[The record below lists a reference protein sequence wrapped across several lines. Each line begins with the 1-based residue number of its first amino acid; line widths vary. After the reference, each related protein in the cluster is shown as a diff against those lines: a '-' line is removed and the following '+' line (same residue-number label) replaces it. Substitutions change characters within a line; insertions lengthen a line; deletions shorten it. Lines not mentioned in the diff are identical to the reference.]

1 MSQLTAEQLGLVMS
15 LPREDWGWGFEI
27 MLECVKN
34 YKPERG
40 ALKNYYGRAV
50 KLRRHDIERRENRTR
65 ITKCGTRVE
74 KRIKVFTCGEF
85 HNSAARAPV
94 EVDLP
99 ELSPNMEPVNLYA
112 RGLNLRQIA
121 DVLSKPIGT
130 IKSTINRQRRQ
141 LSASFP
147 EAARCSSGYY
157 PSRGGIYR
165 GSDSE
170 RTAMSGGKL

>member
-1 MSQLTAEQLGLVMS
+1 MNELTAEQLGLMTS

-27 MLECVKN
+27 MLECIKN

-40 ALKNYYGRAV
+40 NLKNYYGRAI
-50 KLRRHDIERRENRTR
+50 KLRRCDVDRRENRTR

-85 HNSAARAPV
+85 YDTPARVPA

-99 ELSPNMEPVNLYA
+99 ELSSNMESVNLYA

-121 DVLSKPIGT
+121 DVLSKPIGI
-130 IKSTINRQRRQ
+130 IKSSINRHRRE
-141 LSASFP
+141 LASSFP
-147 EAARCSSGYY
+147 EAARCSSGFYS
-157 PSRGGIYR
+157 SRGGIYR

-170 RTAMSGGKL
+170 RTAVSGGKL